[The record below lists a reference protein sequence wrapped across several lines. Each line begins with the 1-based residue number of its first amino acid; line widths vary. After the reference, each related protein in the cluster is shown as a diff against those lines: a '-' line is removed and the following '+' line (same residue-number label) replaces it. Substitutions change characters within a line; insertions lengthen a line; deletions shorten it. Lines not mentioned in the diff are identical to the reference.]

1 MGLFGKKSEQK
12 QKNLELDSKLFK
24 QISRVLSAH
33 PGEDVSTKG
42 IAYFQSNTSEKQ
54 YLEIV
59 GESFCQDDIRENF
72 KPERWAYGLLV
83 PEQTNA
89 SDPNAV
95 AIYLIT
101 ENYGVVRVGYLKK
114 ELAKK
119 VSRKVANL
127 MANEGLVVPVLAIVK
142 QREDSRN
149 LAVVAYAMT
158 DYVKFS

>member
-1 MGLFGKKSEQK
+1 M
-12 QKNLELDSKLFK
+12 
-24 QISRVLSAH
+24 
-33 PGEDVSTKG
+33 STKG
-42 IAYFQSNTSEKQ
+42 IAHFQSNTSEKQ

-72 KPERWAYGLLV
+72 KPDRWAYGLLV

-142 QREDSRN
+142 QKEDSRN